1 VFAHLNRLSY
11 GLIICD
17 NKKLKSLLIFGFLN
31 PLRNVLFRS
40 SNIPTHPSKLWS
52 KALARP
58 VVIENMKKYLRLIVS
73 LVVAGYLQP
82 VLSAQDLL
90 PPETTIEQAVDHYI
104 QAEQATGNITPAPQ
118 ADDYILLRRTML
130 DLIGRIPTVA
140 EVEAYVADEDPEKR
154 VKLVDRLMQ
163 QPEFVEQLAYDLNN
177 VLAPAGKTDLELYLA
192 DALNNSK
199 GWGNIFADMI
209 YGNYEEEMP
218 KQAMQ
223 FVNLRINDIDN
234 LTNATSALFFGV
246 NISCAKCH
254 DHPLV
259 SEWTQAHFYGMK
271 SFFNRSFSN
280 GDFVAERAY
289 GEIKYA
295 NTNGEQLDAKLM
307 FLSGS
312 VIEEPEP
319 VLLDDEAKKKEKA
332 ELEKLKKDKKPA
344 PAPEFS
350 RRAQL
355 IEIALRE
362 NDRDYFSKNLVNR
375 MWNRIYGHGLVMP
388 LDQMHPENPPSHP
401 DLLDWL
407 ARDTYTND
415 YNIPRLIRGLI
426 LSKTYSQNSVYGGE
440 KRPAKFWF
448 AMANVKPMSPR
459 QYAAAL
465 ALASRNPAH
474 FDDPNEAVSRI
485 RNEVKAHRGWERK
498 FVVPGERFQ
507 VSVDEALL
515 FSNADEFKD
524 KIKVANDRLGGELA
538 AIESDE
544 ALVQRAIKTVYS
556 RPATAEELEAI
567 SAYVAARSDRREEAI
582 SQIVW
587 ALLTSSELR
596 FNH

>member
-1 VFAHLNRLSY
+1 MLKFLPERNYPFLLN
-11 GLIICD
+11 
-17 NKKLKSLLIFGFLN
+17 
-31 PLRNVLFRS
+31 V
-40 SNIPTHPSKLWS
+40 PTHPSKLWS
-52 KALARP
+52 EALARP
-58 VVIENMKKYLRLIVS
+58 VFTENMKKYLSLIVS
-73 LVVAGYLQP
+73 LVAAGYMQP
-82 VLSAQDLL
+82 VLKAQDLL

-104 QAEQATGNITPAPQ
+104 QAEQATGNIAPAPQ
-118 ADDYILLRRTML
+118 VDDYILLRRTML

-154 VKLVDRLMQ
+154 VKLVDHLMQ
-163 QPEFVEQLAYDLNN
+163 QPEFIEQLAYDLNN
-177 VLAPAGKTDLELYLA
+177 ILAPAGKTDLELYLA
-192 DALNNSK
+192 DALNNRK
-199 GWGNIFADMI
+199 GWDNIFADMI

-289 GEIKYA
+289 GAIKYA

-307 FLSGS
+307 FLTGS

-319 VLLDDEAKKKEKA
+319 VVLDDEAKKKEKA
-332 ELEKLKKDKKPA
+332 VLEQLKKDKKPA

-355 IEIALRE
+355 IAIALRE

-407 ARDTYTND
+407 ARDTYIND
-415 YNIPRLIRGLI
+415 YNIQRLVRGLI
-426 LSKTYSQNSVYGGE
+426 LSKTYSQHSVYDGE

-448 AMANVKPMSPR
+448 ATANVKPMSPR

-485 RNEVKAHRGWERK
+485 QNEVKAHRGWERK
-498 FVVPGERFQ
+498 FVVPGEKFQ

-524 KIKVANDRLGGELA
+524 KTKVAKDRLGGELA
-538 AIESDE
+538 AIESNE

-567 SAYVAARSDRREEAI
+567 SAYIAARSDRREEAI

>member
-1 VFAHLNRLSY
+1 M
-11 GLIICD
+11 
-17 NKKLKSLLIFGFLN
+17 IFGFLN
-31 PLRNVLFRS
+31 PLRNVIFRS

-375 MWNRIYGHGLVMP
+375 MWNRMYGHGLVMP

-415 YNIPRLIRGLI
+415 YNIQRLIRGLI

>member
-1 VFAHLNRLSY
+1 M
-11 GLIICD
+11 
-17 NKKLKSLLIFGFLN
+17 IFGFLN

-40 SNIPTHPSKLWS
+40 PNIPTHPSKLWS

-90 PPETTIEQAVDHYI
+90 PPEATIEQAVDHYI

-332 ELEKLKKDKKPA
+332 ELEKLKKDKKPT

-375 MWNRIYGHGLVMP
+375 MWNRMYGHGLVMP

-415 YNIPRLIRGLI
+415 YNIQRLIRGLI

>member
-1 VFAHLNRLSY
+1 M
-11 GLIICD
+11 IICD
-17 NKKLKSLLIFGFLN
+17 NKRVKSLLIFGFLN
-31 PLRNVLFRS
+31 PLRNVIFRS

-332 ELEKLKKDKKPA
+332 ELEKLKKDKKPV

-375 MWNRIYGHGLVMP
+375 MWNRMYGHGLVMP

-415 YNIPRLIRGLI
+415 YNIQRLIRGLI

-556 RPATAEELEAI
+556 RPATPEELEAI

>member
-1 VFAHLNRLSY
+1 M
-11 GLIICD
+11 IICD

-375 MWNRIYGHGLVMP
+375 MWNRMYGHGLVMP

-415 YNIPRLIRGLI
+415 YNIQRLIRGLI

>member
-1 VFAHLNRLSY
+1 M
-11 GLIICD
+11 IICD

-177 VLAPAGKTDLELYLA
+177 VLAPAGKTDLEIYLA

-375 MWNRIYGHGLVMP
+375 MWNRMYGHGLVMP

-415 YNIPRLIRGLI
+415 YNIQRLIRGLI

>member
-1 VFAHLNRLSY
+1 M
-11 GLIICD
+11 IICD
-17 NKKLKSLLIFGFLN
+17 NKRVKSLLIFGFLN

-40 SNIPTHPSKLWS
+40 LNIPTHPSKLWS

-375 MWNRIYGHGLVMP
+375 MWNRMYGHGLVMP

-415 YNIPRLIRGLI
+415 YNIQRLIRGLI

>member
-1 VFAHLNRLSY
+1 M
-11 GLIICD
+11 
-17 NKKLKSLLIFGFLN
+17 IFGFLN
-31 PLRNVLFRS
+31 PSWNVLSRS
-40 SNIPTHPSKLWS
+40 LNIPTHPSKLWS
-52 KALARP
+52 TALARP
-58 VVIENMKKYLRLIVS
+58 VFTKNMKKYSRLIVS

-90 PPETTIEQAVDHYI
+90 SPETTIEQAVDHYI

-177 VLAPAGKTDLELYLA
+177 ILAPAGKTDLELYLA

-307 FLSGS
+307 FLTGS

-319 VLLDDEAKKKEKA
+319 LLLDDEAKKKEKA

-407 ARDTYTND
+407 ARDTYNND
-415 YNIPRLIRGLI
+415 YNIQRLIRGLI
-426 LSKTYSQNSVYGGE
+426 LSKTYSQDSVYGGE

-448 AMANVKPMSPR
+448 ATANVKPMSPR

-524 KIKVANDRLGGELA
+524 KTKVANDRLGGELA
-538 AIESDE
+538 AIESNE

>member
-1 VFAHLNRLSY
+1 M
-11 GLIICD
+11 IICD

-73 LVVAGYLQP
+73 LVVTGYLQP

-375 MWNRIYGHGLVMP
+375 MWNRMYGHGLVMP

-415 YNIPRLIRGLI
+415 YNIQRLIRGLI

-485 RNEVKAHRGWERK
+485 RNEVQAHRGWERK

>member
-1 VFAHLNRLSY
+1 M
-11 GLIICD
+11 IICD

-375 MWNRIYGHGLVMP
+375 MWNRMYGHGLVMP

>member
-1 VFAHLNRLSY
+1 M
-11 GLIICD
+11 
-17 NKKLKSLLIFGFLN
+17 IFGFLN
-31 PLRNVLFRS
+31 PSRNVLSRS
-40 SNIPTHPSKLWS
+40 LNIPTHPSKLWS

-58 VVIENMKKYLRLIVS
+58 VFTKNMKKYSRLIVS

-90 PPETTIEQAVDHYI
+90 SPETTIEQAVDHYI

-177 VLAPAGKTDLELYLA
+177 ILAPAGKTDLELYLA

-307 FLSGS
+307 FLTGS

-319 VLLDDEAKKKEKA
+319 LLLDDEAKKKEKA

-407 ARDTYTND
+407 ARDTYNND
-415 YNIPRLIRGLI
+415 YNIQRLIRGLI
-426 LSKTYSQNSVYGGE
+426 LSKTYSQDSVYGGE

-448 AMANVKPMSPR
+448 ATANVKPMSPR

-524 KIKVANDRLGGELA
+524 KTKVANDRLGGELA
-538 AIESDE
+538 AIESNE

>member
-1 VFAHLNRLSY
+1 
-11 GLIICD
+11 
-17 NKKLKSLLIFGFLN
+17 
-31 PLRNVLFRS
+31 
-40 SNIPTHPSKLWS
+40 
-52 KALARP
+52 
-58 VVIENMKKYLRLIVS
+58 MKKYLSLIVS
-73 LVVAGYLQP
+73 LVAAGYMQP
-82 VLSAQDLL
+82 VLKAQDLL

-104 QAEQATGNITPAPQ
+104 QAEQATGNIAPAPQ
-118 ADDYILLRRTML
+118 VDDYILLRRTML

-154 VKLVDRLMQ
+154 VKLVDHLMQ
-163 QPEFVEQLAYDLNN
+163 QPEFIEQLAYDLNN
-177 VLAPAGKTDLELYLA
+177 ILAPAGKTDLELYLA
-192 DALNNSK
+192 DALNNRK
-199 GWGNIFADMI
+199 GWDNIFADMI

-289 GEIKYA
+289 GAIKYA
-295 NTNGEQLDAKLM
+295 NTKGEQLDAKLM
-307 FLSGS
+307 FLTGS

-319 VLLDDEAKKKEKA
+319 VVLDDEAKKKEKA
-332 ELEKLKKDKKPA
+332 VLEQLKKDKKPA

-407 ARDTYTND
+407 ARDTYIND
-415 YNIPRLIRGLI
+415 YNIQRLVRGLI
-426 LSKTYSQNSVYGGE
+426 LSKTYSQHSVYDGE

-448 AMANVKPMSPR
+448 ATANVKPMSPR

-485 RNEVKAHRGWERK
+485 QNEVKAHRGWERK
-498 FVVPGERFQ
+498 FVVPGEKFQ

-524 KIKVANDRLGGELA
+524 KTKVAKDRLGGELA
-538 AIESDE
+538 AIESNE

-567 SAYVAARSDRREEAI
+567 SAYIAARSDRREEAI

>member
-1 VFAHLNRLSY
+1 
-11 GLIICD
+11 LIICD
-17 NKKLKSLLIFGFLN
+17 NKRVKSLLIFGFLN

-40 SNIPTHPSKLWS
+40 PNIPTHPSKLWS

-90 PPETTIEQAVDHYI
+90 PPEATIEQAVDHYI

-332 ELEKLKKDKKPA
+332 ELEKLKKDKKPT

-375 MWNRIYGHGLVMP
+375 MWNRMYGHGLVMP

>member
-1 VFAHLNRLSY
+1 M
-11 GLIICD
+11 
-17 NKKLKSLLIFGFLN
+17 IFGFLN
-31 PLRNVLFRS
+31 PLRNVIFRS

-375 MWNRIYGHGLVMP
+375 MWNRMYGHGLVMP

-415 YNIPRLIRGLI
+415 YNIQRLIRGLI

-556 RPATAEELEAI
+556 RPATPEELEAI